1 MRKLQ
6 LWSMIKEIASVI
18 DSWDQ
23 DRFEKEIEKPELTF
37 AKYLP
42 ETANWH
48 NMERY
53 VVRIKIT
60 KERINEKENDT
71 TKSTQSAEKG

>member
-23 DRFEKEIEKPELTF
+23 ETLEDELEKNEMTF

-42 ETANWH
+42 ESGKWH
-48 NMERY
+48 KLERY
-53 VVRIKIT
+53 IVRIKIT
-60 KERINEKENDT
+60 KERIDEKENDT
-71 TKSTQSAEKG
+71 TKSTQSVEKG